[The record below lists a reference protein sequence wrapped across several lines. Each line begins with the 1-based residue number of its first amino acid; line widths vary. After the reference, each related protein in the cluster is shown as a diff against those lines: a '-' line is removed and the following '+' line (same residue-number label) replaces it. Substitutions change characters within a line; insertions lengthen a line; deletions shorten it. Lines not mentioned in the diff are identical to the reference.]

1 MSQDKSKP
9 QPINPDRVTN
19 VTELL
24 QETADA
30 HAFLN
35 RGNAFRPPLNDVHL
49 VTRMLALANKNSS
62 LVEIADA
69 MNTVEL
75 SHDYPHSVNGNSE
88 LLNDKRFRKQVFDYW
103 DRTEECREWFKHQ
116 LAAVIGKNKNA
127 ISALNAE
134 LDELI
139 THVVIVPSLT
149 WDGKSLV
156 REDYFY
162 SLSLAGTIAYV
173 LMLLL
178 DPNRDLNSKLRRCKL
193 TECQH
198 FFLSRSSG
206 GRPPLYCSK
215 HCKSIS
221 DAMSSAERTRK
232 WRKNKTN
239 KRDKS

>member
-1 MSQDKSKP
+1 MSQGTREMEPVS
-9 QPINPDRVTN
+9 PDRLTN

-35 RGNAFRPPLNDVHL
+35 RDNAFRPPLNDEYL
-49 VTRMLALANKNSS
+49 VIRMLALANKNSS

-75 SHDYPHSVNGNSE
+75 SHDHPYSVSGNKD
-88 LLNDKRFRKQVFDYW
+88 LLDDKNFRKRVFDFW
-103 DRTEECREWFKHQ
+103 DRTQEGREWFKHQ
-116 LAAVIGKNKNA
+116 LVAVISKNKKA
-127 ISALNAE
+127 IRALNAE

-139 THVVIVPSLT
+139 SHIVIVPSVT
-149 WDGKSLV
+149 WDGKSLM

-162 SLSLAGTIAYV
+162 SLSLAGAIAYV

-178 DPNRDLNSKLRRCKL
+178 DTNRGLNSKLRRCKL
-193 TECQH
+193 VECQH

-206 GRPPLYCSK
+206 GRPPLYCSV

-221 DAMSSAERTRK
+221 DGKSSAERTRK